1 MQTKIITTT
10 VRELNESAVFFQA
23 KWKLNG
29 SEIVAI
35 HGRDKSTEEKYQK
48 MPEGYV
54 LLSVIEKKPGWL
66 TGVQKMIGAS
76 PDETAT
82 ISG

>member
-1 MQTKIITTT
+1 MKTKIITTT
-10 VRELNESAVFFQA
+10 VRELNESAVTFFQA

-54 LLSVIEKKPGWL
+54 LLSVIEKKLGWL

-76 PDETAT
+76 PDETVT
-82 ISG
+82 I